1 MSGLIRPKEKATS
14 HAGEENL
21 LPAPTHISGFAN
33 LRFPVGPSSW
43 TTEAEA
49 AAGGKVKTQE
59 AGPLAEHRHK
69 SQLVR
74 IPS

>member
-21 LPAPTHISGFAN
+21 LPAPTHVSGFAN

-49 AAGGKVKTQE
+49 AAGGKV
-59 AGPLAEHRHK
+59 RHK
-69 SQLVR
+69 KLVPWQNTGIR
-74 IPS
+74 AN